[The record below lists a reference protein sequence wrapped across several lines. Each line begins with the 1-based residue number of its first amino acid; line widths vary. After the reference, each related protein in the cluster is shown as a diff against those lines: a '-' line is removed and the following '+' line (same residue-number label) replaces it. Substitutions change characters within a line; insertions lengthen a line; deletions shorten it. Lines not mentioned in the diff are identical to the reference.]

1 MNELNVHVYD
11 SLQEE
16 EKKIREDVFIK
27 EQGFHDEFDER
38 DQHCFHMILYKE
50 SIPAGVCR
58 FFEDEKEAH
67 TWIIGRVCVVKE
79 YRKDH
84 LGSVLLKYAEEE
96 IRKRG
101 GKKIRLGA
109 QERASAF
116 YIKNG
121 YHLTDDRYMDEYCPH
136 VMMEKNI

>member
-1 MNELNVHVYD
+1 MDDLDVHVYD

-16 EKKIREDVFIK
+16 GKKIREDVFVK

-38 DQHCFHMILYKE
+38 DKHCLHMILYKD

-58 FFEDEKEAH
+58 FFEDEKETH

-109 QERASAF
+109 QERASSF

>member
-1 MNELNVHVYD
+1 MNELNVCVYD
-11 SLQEE
+11 SLQED
-16 EKKIREDVFIK
+16 EKKIREDVFVK
-27 EQGFHDEFDER
+27 EQGFHDEFDEQDR
-38 DQHCFHMILYKE
+38 HCLHMILYKNT
-50 SIPAGVCR
+50 IPAGVCR
-58 FFEDEKEAH
+58 FFPDNNDSD

-121 YHLTDDRYMDEYCPH
+121 YHLTNERYMDEYCPH

>member
-1 MNELNVHVYD
+1 MNDLDVHVSS

-16 EKKIREDVFIK
+16 EKKIREDVFVK

-38 DQHCFHMILYKE
+38 DQHCLHMILYKD
-50 SIPAGVCR
+50 SIPTGVCR

-101 GKKIRLGA
+101 GRKIRLGA

-116 YIKNG
+116 YVKNG

-136 VMMEKNI
+136 VMMERNI

>member
-1 MNELNVHVYD
+1 MNDLNVRVYD

-16 EKKIREDVFIK
+16 EKKIREDVFVK

-38 DQHCFHMILYKE
+38 DQHCLHMILYKDH
-50 SIPAGVCR
+50 IPAGVCR

-121 YHLTDDRYMDEYCPH
+121 YHLTDERYMDEYCPH